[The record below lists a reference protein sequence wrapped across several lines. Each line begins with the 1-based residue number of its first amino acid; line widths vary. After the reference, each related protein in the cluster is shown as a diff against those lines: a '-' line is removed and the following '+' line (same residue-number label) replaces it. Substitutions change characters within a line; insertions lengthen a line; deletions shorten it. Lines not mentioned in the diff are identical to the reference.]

1 MGNVQR
7 GGEVPAPG
15 KSWKQEQCLKAR
27 MRQRLECSNL
37 HLTSCL
43 QFPWLLFTANAKH
56 PGALVTAKKPE
67 DRAAVESDSAFA

>member
-7 GGEVPAPG
+7 GGEVPVPG
-15 KSWKQEQCLKAR
+15 KSRKQEQCLKAR